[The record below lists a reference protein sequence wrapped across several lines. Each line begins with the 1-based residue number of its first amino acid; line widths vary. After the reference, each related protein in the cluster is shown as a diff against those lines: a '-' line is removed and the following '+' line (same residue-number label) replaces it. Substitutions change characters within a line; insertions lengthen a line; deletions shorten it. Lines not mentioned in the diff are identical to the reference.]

1 MDYQFRSETDTVY
14 INADYRLSI
23 ISSSG
28 IALSDGTTRLTAR
41 VQRISDGTEVQFDGS
56 CFTWKRH
63 ENSEGFKTRTGNYI
77 DIASTDLVSGSA
89 TFLCYFSKE
98 GMYWKDTATITIEET
113 VEGKPGA
120 DGKPGED
127 GKPGINAPYQR
138 TAYKA
143 AKEKPL
149 KPTGNASAI
158 PTGWSSVPPI
168 RASNESI
175 WATVAYV
182 TYDDSGNAVYSEWS
196 DPTEWSGKSTT
207 PIVEWCW
214 GTSQK
219 YPPNLTNRVFLF
231 DDMMVIAD
239 SSAFIDNDSGEWVRG
254 DIPDQPEGKPYLWKR
269 EYNFDHTSSEDEW
282 IYYPAQGR
290 DGLPG
295 DYMGLGY
302 IIVGDSSVIFAGLD
316 ENGSPN
322 KSSIRINIG
331 NNPVIFS
338 YAEFS
343 ITGGHDSY
351 FLVCGISD
359 ASIQEL
365 DIAYINMNQNE
376 KRAELISMTKD
387 LVYTD
392 GYILAEIKMSADTIS
407 NVNIIHPTRLLAY
420 VGTYFMSILNY
431 NDIDDINIAAEAMG
445 IERVFT
451 DIASFRI
458 FTKALFANSIELT
471 LDMDPP
477 DGHEPIIGDIHS
489 SNYQRG
495 DYQERKT
502 GFYLGADGHAE
513 LTKAILRDITII
525 SKTANGDT
533 IFEIQNAYNAGSFS
547 HTETPTRKY
556 FLDLVGNKTKGTL
569 LVNGT
574 ECEYLFNR
582 SNLLW
587 SDYIYMFNTTKNDTL
602 NTVAPYTGEVQ
613 FGVNAILTGKTTLNV
628 YINNSSTAAV
638 SLSANILGTPRKTIT
653 VNEGDVLRIEM
664 SGSGTKMMLPV
675 SYPNIAGGD
684 VQGGTST
691 EFLIRQVVGDVKWTI
706 AQYTTLYVDGSVTT
720 NITKDGMDFDDMV
733 WRLPSGES
741 STILTALA
749 DSDMAPDMIYVP
761 DDGSYIDYKGRHGLA
776 SFSYNSDFLT
786 ANTTDGKTFI
796 INNSNVSVS
805 MNATISESPSGIRF
819 AYAIPA
825 DSSYSSIGN
834 LSTPF
839 NMGSFKN
846 IYIGD
851 NHINGKSVFMLYSGK
866 GNRIRTGTGDPIDVF
881 YRVFSDKSIEYETEV
896 SLSPYST
903 SDSGEIESTATLGLV
918 IDDIT
923 LYVPETSETRA
934 YITCRSQELFNV
946 SYMVINTNSGGII
959 SRMLWFYSDNKTTK
973 KITVKVIST
982 LSDSSYLEL
991 VNYLENKE

>member
-182 TYDDSGNAVYSEWS
+182 TYDDSGNAAYSEWS

-331 NNPVIFS
+331 NNPVIF
-338 YAEFS
+338 
-343 ITGGHDSY
+343 
-351 FLVCGISD
+351 
-359 ASIQEL
+359 
-365 DIAYINMNQNE
+365 
-376 KRAELISMTKD
+376 
-387 LVYTD
+387 
-392 GYILAEIKMSADTIS
+392 
-407 NVNIIHPTRLLAY
+407 
-420 VGTYFMSILNY
+420 
-431 NDIDDINIAAEAMG
+431 
-445 IERVFT
+445 
-451 DIASFRI
+451 
-458 FTKALFANSIELT
+458 
-471 LDMDPP
+471 
-477 DGHEPIIGDIHS
+477 
-489 SNYQRG
+489 
-495 DYQERKT
+495 
-502 GFYLGADGHAE
+502 
-513 LTKAILRDITII
+513 
-525 SKTANGDT
+525 
-533 IFEIQNAYNAGSFS
+533 
-547 HTETPTRKY
+547 
-556 FLDLVGNKTKGTL
+556 
-569 LVNGT
+569 
-574 ECEYLFNR
+574 
-582 SNLLW
+582 
-587 SDYIYMFNTTKNDTL
+587 
-602 NTVAPYTGEVQ
+602 
-613 FGVNAILTGKTTLNV
+613 
-628 YINNSSTAAV
+628 
-638 SLSANILGTPRKTIT
+638 
-653 VNEGDVLRIEM
+653 
-664 SGSGTKMMLPV
+664 
-675 SYPNIAGGD
+675 
-684 VQGGTST
+684 
-691 EFLIRQVVGDVKWTI
+691 
-706 AQYTTLYVDGSVTT
+706 
-720 NITKDGMDFDDMV
+720 
-733 WRLPSGES
+733 
-741 STILTALA
+741 
-749 DSDMAPDMIYVP
+749 
-761 DDGSYIDYKGRHGLA
+761 
-776 SFSYNSDFLT
+776 
-786 ANTTDGKTFI
+786 
-796 INNSNVSVS
+796 
-805 MNATISESPSGIRF
+805 
-819 AYAIPA
+819 
-825 DSSYSSIGN
+825 
-834 LSTPF
+834 
-839 NMGSFKN
+839 
-846 IYIGD
+846 
-851 NHINGKSVFMLYSGK
+851 
-866 GNRIRTGTGDPIDVF
+866 
-881 YRVFSDKSIEYETEV
+881 
-896 SLSPYST
+896 
-903 SDSGEIESTATLGLV
+903 
-918 IDDIT
+918 
-923 LYVPETSETRA
+923 
-934 YITCRSQELFNV
+934 
-946 SYMVINTNSGGII
+946 
-959 SRMLWFYSDNKTTK
+959 
-973 KITVKVIST
+973 
-982 LSDSSYLEL
+982 
-991 VNYLENKE
+991 